1 MSLKSTLILLSLTGA
16 AFVASRLIGSQDHE
30 SARTESYMNNEDPS
44 PNFQPSPQ
52 FMEDLF
58 FSPTENPLN
67 DTFTVTNAGGGQG
80 AFTNLITVL
89 ELRDNWSGAG
99 NTSTSNDSYASNSRL
114 SVPIFGVGPLVSDAL
129 DITQFGFNIPT
140 SATILGITATIERSA
155 NRRDASNNVTD
166 NKITLIRG
174 EVPIITPQQ
183 RRKIKLIQ
191 SPGQ

>member
-1 MSLKSTLILLSLTGA
+1 MNLKSTLILLSLTGA

-44 PNFQPSPQ
+44 P
-52 FMEDLF
+52 
-58 FSPTENPLN
+58 
-67 DTFTVTNAGGGQG
+67 
-80 AFTNLITVL
+80 
-89 ELRDNWSGAG
+89 NWSGAG

-166 NKITLIRG
+166 NKITLIRFHFDISQPNN
-174 EVPIITPQQ
+174 VAHNIDTNPIA
-183 RRKIKLIQ
+183 IKK
-191 SPGQ
+191 P

>member
-1 MSLKSTLILLSLTGA
+1 
-16 AFVASRLIGSQDHE
+16 V
-30 SARTESYMNNEDPS
+30 P
-44 PNFQPSPQ
+44 
-52 FMEDLF
+52 
-58 FSPTENPLN
+58 
-67 DTFTVTNAGGGQG
+67 
-80 AFTNLITVL
+80 TNLITVL

-114 SVPIFGVGPLVSDAL
+114 SVPIYGVGPLVSDAL

-174 EVPIITPQQ
+174 EVPIITPPTEAQNKAKPNPWSVTDSVFSYGGSTDL
-183 RRKIKLIQ
+183 RLHPWTPAKLTPAPSVFESETIEIDHQ
-191 SPGQ
+191 GPLLQISIISRSLSRIWYHQNPRHPPLLQP

>member
-67 DTFTVTNAGGGQG
+67 DTFVKVAVARCLQT
-80 AFTNLITVL
+80 
-89 ELRDNWSGAG
+89 
-99 NTSTSNDSYASNSRL
+99 
-114 SVPIFGVGPLVSDAL
+114 
-129 DITQFGFNIPT
+129 
-140 SATILGITATIERSA
+140 
-155 NRRDASNNVTD
+155 
-166 NKITLIRG
+166 
-174 EVPIITPQQ
+174 
-183 RRKIKLIQ
+183 
-191 SPGQ
+191 

>member
-1 MSLKSTLILLSLTGA
+1 M
-16 AFVASRLIGSQDHE
+16 
-30 SARTESYMNNEDPS
+30 
-44 PNFQPSPQ
+44 
-52 FMEDLF
+52 
-58 FSPTENPLN
+58 
-67 DTFTVTNAGGGQG
+67 
-80 AFTNLITVL
+80 ITVL